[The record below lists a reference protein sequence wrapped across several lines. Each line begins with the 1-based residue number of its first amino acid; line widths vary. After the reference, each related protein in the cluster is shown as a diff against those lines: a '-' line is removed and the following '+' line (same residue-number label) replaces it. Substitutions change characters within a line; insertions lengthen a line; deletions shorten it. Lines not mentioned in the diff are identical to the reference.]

1 MIGKGVSR
9 VIQNILYTERGRII
23 LSIIL
28 GLGLATLFRKFCE
41 GKNCYYF
48 IGPEQKDVRNKIYS
62 FDSKN
67 NTCYTLKE
75 KNIQCGQKER
85 SINFA

>member
-1 MIGKGVSR
+1 MIGKGVSNI
-9 VIQNILYTERGRII
+9 IQNILYTERGRII

-41 GKNCYYF
+41 GKNCYNF
-48 IGPEQKDVRNKIYS
+48 TGPEQKDIKDKIYS

-67 NTCYTLKE
+67 NKCYTLRE
-75 KNIQCGQKER
+75 KTVKCGSHKQ
-85 SINFA
+85 SVDFA

>member
-1 MIGKGVSR
+1 MIAKGVNTL
-9 VIQNILYTERGRII
+9 IKNILYTERGKII

-41 GKNCYYF
+41 GKNCYSF
-48 IGPEQKDVRNKIYS
+48 IGPEQKNVTNQIYS

-67 NTCYTLKE
+67 NTCYTMKE
-75 KNIQCGQKER
+75 KNIKCGNKEQ
-85 SINFA
+85 SLYFA